1 MQLFSAEALQL
12 LTSLQVNIFKL
23 FRHLDSIWIIA
34 LPLDELL
41 NPAVIRFCVFV
52 FFYVGK
58 HLVEAQGLE
67 VILGFC
73 NCQVFSVAFVLLI
86 VVAELCRINPRLP
99 PEIVTILTHQV
110 SDLDVLG
117 LLIPLD
123 ILAMFLFFEVMF
135 ELVSVFNLLVVAH
148 IVFVFLNTVLFLHSS
163 NEVEHGAV
171 FLQESERQQ
180 LQIVV
185 AHILYFGPPIHVIL
199 AQLLLE
205 LKHHQALTSQE
216 LALLLG

>member
-12 LTSLQVNIFKL
+12 LTLLRVNIFKL
-23 FRHLDSIWIIA
+23 FRHLNSIRIIA

-41 NPAVIRFCVFV
+41 NPAVIRISVFV

-58 HLVEAQGLE
+58 HLVEAQWLE

-73 NCQVFSVAFVLLI
+73 DCQVFSVAFVLLI
-86 VVAELCRINPRLP
+86 VVAELCRIDSRLP
-99 PEIVTILTHQV
+99 PEVVTILTHQV

-123 ILAMFLFFEVMF
+123 ILAMCLFFGVM
-135 ELVSVFNLLVVAH
+135 LKPVSVLNLLVVAH
-148 IVFVFLNTVLFLHSS
+148 IVFVFLNSVLLLHSF
-163 NEVEHGAV
+163 NKVEHGAV
-171 FLQESERQQ
+171 FLQKSERQQ
-180 LQIVV
+180 LQIIV

-199 AQLLLE
+199 AQLFLE
-205 LKHHQALTSQE
+205 LKHH
-216 LALLLG
+216 

>member
-1 MQLFSAEALQL
+1 M
-12 LTSLQVNIFKL
+12 
-23 FRHLDSIWIIA
+23 
-34 LPLDELL
+34 
-41 NPAVIRFCVFV
+41 C
-52 FFYVGK
+52 
-58 HLVEAQGLE
+58 
-67 VILGFC
+67 
-73 NCQVFSVAFVLLI
+73 
-86 VVAELCRINPRLP
+86 
-99 PEIVTILTHQV
+99 
-110 SDLDVLG
+110 
-117 LLIPLD
+117 
-123 ILAMFLFFEVMF
+123 LFFGVMF
-135 ELVSVFNLLVVAH
+135 ELVSVLNLLVVAH
-148 IVFVFLNTVLFLHSS
+148 IVFVFLNSVLLLHSS